1 MPWFKV
7 DDGFH
12 GHPKVVELSLEAV
25 GVWTLAGSWCS
36 SYLTDGEIN
45 LRSIRRIGGD
55 EPQAT
60 ELVASGLWLEVSPGV
75 YQFKDWDEYQPLK
88 ASVEAEREAARERMA
103 AARAK
108 KKLRSTTQPAPPDDS
123 EDVRPNTS
131 GTFARTSEEVRST
144 PTHPIPSRPDLPTYV
159 GKTPA
164 NQPGATG
171 TKLPR
176 DFKATPEMIRWAQD
190 NTPNVNQA
198 ASTRK
203 FIAHYRSVA
212 GPAQF
217 KTDWTAA
224 WEAWLLGDQ
233 ERAAQTPQ
241 QFKTGAEKRLDQGHM
256 QHDMFAQMDAERE
269 NTTKEITA

>member
-25 GVWTLAGSWCS
+25 GVWTLSGSWCS

-45 LRSIRRIGGD
+45 LKSIRRIGGD
-55 EPQAT
+55 LPQAE
-60 ELVASGLWLEVSPGV
+60 ELVNAGLWLEVGPQV

-103 AARAK
+103 AVRSK
-108 KKLRSTTQPAPPDDS
+108 KKLRPAIQPNPVDGS
-123 EDVRPNTS
+123 EDVRPNNS
-131 GTFARTSEEVRST
+131 RTFGRTSEEVRVT
-144 PTHPIPSRPDLPTYV
+144 PTHPIPSRPDPPPY
-159 GKTPA
+159 GGMAPR
-164 NQPGATG
+164 NECGATG
-171 TKLPR
+171 TKIPA
-176 DFKATPEMIRWAQD
+176 DFKVTPHMTSWALD
-190 NTPNVNQA
+190 NAPNVNTT

-203 FIAHYRSVA
+203 FKAHYRSVS

-233 ERAAQTPQ
+233 ERAEREPQ
-241 QFKTGAEKRLDQGHM
+241 QFKTGAEKRMDQGRMNHE
-256 QHDMFAQMDAERE
+256 MFAQMDTERE
-269 NTTKEITA
+269 NTAKELTP

>member
-45 LRSIRRIGGD
+45 LKSLRRIGGD
-55 EPQAT
+55 LEHAV
-60 ELVASGLWLEVSPGV
+60 ELVGAGLWLDQGENT

-88 ASVEAEREAARERMA
+88 SAVEAEREAARERMA
-103 AARAK
+103 AVRSK
-108 KKLRSTTQPAPPDDS
+108 KKLRPSMQPIPVDSS
-123 EDVRPNTS
+123 EDVRPNNPR
-131 GTFARTSEEVRST
+131 TFGRTSEEVRVT
-144 PTHPIPSRPDLPTYV
+144 PTHPIPSHPDPPPYGGVAPKNDRGAAGTRI
-159 GKTPA
+159 
-164 NQPGATG
+164 PG
-171 TKLPR
+171 
-176 DFKATPEMIRWAQD
+176 DFKTTPEMTRWALD
-190 NTPNVNQA
+190 NAPNVNMT

-203 FIAHYRSVA
+203 FKAHYRSQA
-212 GPAQF
+212 GPNQF

-233 ERAAQTPQ
+233 ERAAKDPQ
-241 QFKTGAEKRLDQGHM
+241 QFKTGAEKRLETTM
-256 QHDMFAQMDAERE
+256 QNAALFAQQDAA
-269 NTTKEITA
+269 KAITQ

>member
-25 GVWTLAGSWCS
+25 GVWTLSGSWCS

-45 LRSIRRIGGD
+45 LRSIRRVGGD
-55 EPQAT
+55 KEQAD
-60 ELVASGLWLEVSPGV
+60 ELVKAGLWIEKAQGV
-75 YQFKDWDEYQPLK
+75 YQFKDWEDYQPLK

-103 AARAK
+103 AVRAK
-108 KKLRSTTQPAPPDDS
+108 RKGTAANTTGTSPEPSP
-123 EDVRPNTS
+123 DVRPNTS
-131 GTFARTSEEVRST
+131 GTFAGTSEEVRST
-144 PTHPIPSRPDLPTYV
+144 PTHPIPSHPD
-159 GKTPA
+159 
-164 NQPGATG
+164 QPPYGGSTRTTGATG
-171 TKLPR
+171 TKLPP

-190 NTPNVNQA
+190 NAPNVNQTA
-198 ASTRK
+198 ATRK
-203 FIAHYRSVA
+203 FKAHYRSVA

-233 ERAAQTPQ
+233 ERAGKEPQ
-241 QFKTGAEKRLDQGHM
+241 QFKTAAEKRLEQGMANHEL
-256 QHDMFAQMDAERE
+256 FAQMDAERE
-269 NTTKEITA
+269 NSARELTA

>member
-45 LRSIRRIGGD
+45 LKSIRRIGGD
-55 EPQAT
+55 IEHAT
-60 ELVASGLWLEVSPGV
+60 ELVAAGLWLDQGNST
-75 YQFKDWDEYQPLK
+75 YQFKDWADYQPLK
-88 ASVEAEREAARERMA
+88 TAIEAEREAARERMA
-103 AARAK
+103 AVRSK
-108 KKLRSTTQPAPPDDS
+108 KKLRPALPPPPIDSS
-123 EDVRPNTS
+123 EDVRPNNT
-131 GTFARTSEEVRST
+131 GTFARTSEEVRVT
-144 PTHPIPSRPDLPTYV
+144 PSHPIPSQPSPPPYGGLAPR
-159 GKTPA
+159 
-164 NQPGATG
+164 NEPGATG
-171 TKLPR
+171 TKIPA
-176 DFKATPEMIRWAQD
+176 DFKVTPQMTSWALD
-190 NTPNVNQA
+190 NAPNVNVT

-203 FIAHYRSVA
+203 FKAHYRSVS

-233 ERAAQTPQ
+233 ERAAKEPH
-241 QFKTGAEKRLDQGHM
+241 QFKTGAEKRMETTM
-256 QHDMFAQMDAERE
+256 QNAALFAQQDAVR
-269 NTTKEITA
+269 EITQ